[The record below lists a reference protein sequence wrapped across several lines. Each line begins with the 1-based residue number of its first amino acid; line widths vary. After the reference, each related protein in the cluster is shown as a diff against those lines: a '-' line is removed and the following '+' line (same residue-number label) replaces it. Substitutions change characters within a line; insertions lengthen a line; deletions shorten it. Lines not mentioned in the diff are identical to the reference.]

1 MGCFVTG
8 PNRTLVVGGG
18 ISGLFAARIAAEQ
31 GDDVVLIEQA
41 DVVGGLLR
49 SHTIGSGH
57 TFDIGT
63 HFLVQ
68 TGIPEAN
75 ELLFEDLRPDDCY
88 RFSDSLKE
96 GNYFNG
102 VLNQESGS
110 IDTRTLPP
118 DIHARGLSEILNA
131 VSDETEFANLD
142 AYLCA
147 TYGPTFAHHVYRPV
161 LQALTGMDLVDLHQ
175 TAHLTFLITR
185 LIVLGSFASLEIKKS
200 DHFDAKIAWAKNSD
214 GRSNIEKLYPKFGGV
229 GAWVSGLEDRCRKM
243 GVEIVTGQKIVS
255 FERADGYIS
264 DVVLDDDR
272 VLPVDRLVWTVPPAL
287 FLKTAGIPFDSAP
300 PNFRT
305 VGIIDFV
312 FDKEFQTDRHFICC
326 YDPEMIPFRITLYP
340 NIPAGTRAPPPH
352 HLTVEVLT
360 DSDDIEGLVPRAAAD
375 LQMMGIV
382 PANAKILYSGVSAV
396 RPGWPIITNDF
407 ANNADEIL
415 SLAQE
420 NGWNV
425 TFAGRGKGANA
436 HFMNEILEGVF
447 MTLSS

>member
-41 DVVGGLLR
+41 DVIGGLLR
-49 SHTIGSGH
+49 SHTISSGH

-63 HFLVQ
+63 HFLMQ
-68 TGIPEAN
+68 TRDPAAN
-75 ELLFEDLRPDDCY
+75 DLLFEDLTPDDCY

-131 VSDETEFANLD
+131 VSDETEFANLE
-142 AYLCA
+142 AYLNA
-147 TYGPTFAHHVYRPV
+147 TYGPTFTQHVYRPAI
-161 LQALTGMDLVDLHQ
+161 QALTGMDLIDLHQ

-185 LIVLGSFASLEIKKS
+185 LIVLDSHASLEIKKS
-200 DHFDAKIAWAKNSD
+200 DHFDAKIAWAKNND
-214 GRSNIEKLYPKFGGV
+214 GQSNIEKLYPKSGGV

-243 GVEIVTGQKIVS
+243 GVEILTGQKVAS
-255 FERADGYIS
+255 FERADGCIS
-264 DVVLDDDR
+264 KVFLEDGR
-272 VLPVDRLVWTVPPAL
+272 VFPVDRLVWTVPPAL
-287 FLKTAGIPFDSAP
+287 FLRTAGVHFHSAP
-300 PNFRT
+300 PKFRT
-305 VGIIDFV
+305 VGIINFV

-326 YDPEMIPFRITLYP
+326 YDREMIPFRITLYP
-340 NIPAGTRAPPPH
+340 NIPVGSRLPPPH

-360 DSDDIEGLVPRAAAD
+360 DSDDIESLVPRAAAD
-375 LQMMGIV
+375 LHTMGIV
-382 PANAKILYSGVSAV
+382 PANAKILYSGVSTV

-407 ANNADEIL
+407 ADNADKLL

-420 NGWNV
+420 NGRNV
-425 TFAGRGKGANA
+425 IFAGRGKGANA

-447 MTLSS
+447 TTLSS